1 AGARVHLNN
10 IRVPESILKLE
21 KDIEDVREE
30 KNRVVKSQKFEEAAR
45 LRDKEKKLLEELEN
59 AKVEWQEAS
68 ESEIHDVTV
77 LDISEVVAMMTGIPV
92 DKISEPE
99 TKKLL
104 RMEDE
109 LQGQVIGQDE
119 AIRKLSRSIR
129 RTRAGLKDPK
139 RPIGS
144 FIFLGP
150 TGVGK
155 TELAKKLTEYLFDSQ
170 EQLIRIDMSEYMEK
184 FSVSRLVG
192 APPGYVGYEE
202 GGQLTEKVRRKPYS
216 VILLDEI
223 EKAHPDVFNIL
234 LQVLD
239 DGLLTD
245 GLGRRIDFRNT
256 IIIMT
261 SNIGARD
268 IKSLGQGIG
277 FSQGEQEFN
286 YQQMK
291 STVEDALKRVFN
303 PEFLNRIDDV
313 IVFHPLERSHIF
325 DIIELMADELFKR
338 ADELG
343 VTVEL
348 EKSAKAFH
356 VEKGYDA
363 KFGARPL
370 RRAIQ
375 KYVEDP
381 MAEAILGHDLGDGD
395 TLVITYDEKKDTGE
409 LSFRKKRTPKK
420 KAEKK
425 EEASAEAE
433 ASEEVSD
440 TDGEASANPDS
451 NGTGGDGAPGEVD
464 QDESD
469 ATDASA
475 QADTGDEAEGEAAG
489 EADQEEEPDP
499 STEKGA

>member
-1 AGARVHLNN
+1 
-10 IRVPESILKLE
+10 
-21 KDIEDVREE
+21 
-30 KNRVVKSQKFEEAAR
+30 
-45 LRDKEKKLLEELEN
+45 
-59 AKVEWQEAS
+59 
-68 ESEIHDVTV
+68 
-77 LDISEVVAMMTGIPV
+77 MMTGVPV

-99 TKKLL
+99 TRKLL
-104 RMEDE
+104 NMEEE
-109 LQGQVIGQDE
+109 LRGQVIGQDE
-119 AIRKLSRSIR
+119 AIKKLARAIR

-170 EQLIRIDMSEYMEK
+170 EALIRVDMSEYMEK
-184 FSVSRLVG
+184 FSVSCLVG

-216 VILLDEI
+216 VVLLDEI

-234 LQVLD
+234 LQLLD

-245 GLGRRIDFRNT
+245 GLGRKVDFRNT

-268 IKSLGQGIG
+268 IKNLGKGIG
-277 FSQGEQEFN
+277 FSQGDQEFN
-286 YQQMK
+286 YQTLK

-313 IVFHPLERSHIF
+313 IVFHPLEKKHIHE
-325 DIIELMADELFKR
+325 IIDLMAVELFGR
-338 ADELG
+338 ALEVG

-348 EKSAKAFH
+348 EETAKRFL
-356 VEKGYDA
+356 VDKGYDP

-381 MAEAILGHDLGDGD
+381 MAEAILGHDLGENDS
-395 TLVITYDEKKDTGE
+395 LVISYDEKKDTGE
-409 LSFRKKRTPKK
+409 LSFRKKKKKAAPKK
-420 KAEKK
+420 KSSKAKEATPKEKPDK
-425 EEASAEAE
+425 AVKPESGDGSSKDAQPE
-433 ASEEVSD
+433 
-440 TDGEASANPDS
+440 TDGGQDQPAEEDS
-451 NGTGGDGAPGEVD
+451 
-464 QDESD
+464 
-469 ATDASA
+469 
-475 QADTGDEAEGEAAG
+475 
-489 EADQEEEPDP
+489 
-499 STEKGA
+499 K